1 MCTYTIDRDFV
12 IDRHPAHP
20 QVAVSCGFSGR
31 GYKFAPVVGEILAD
45 LALEGA
51 TRHDI
56 DFLSARRFAESVA
69 A

>member
-1 MCTYTIDRDFV
+1 M
-12 IDRHPAHP
+12 
-20 QVAVSCGFSGR
+20 AVGCGFSGR
-31 GYKFAPVVGEILAD
+31 GYKFALVVGEILAD